1 MAQQR
6 CKRCKTHGGKLREVE
21 VSPYTLTEDLWGVA
35 LSDIQGDDVELVG
48 NELHGTLKKLT
59 GDNAITRV
67 WGEGYFVA
75 LTFTP
80 SAAAV
85 KTEVGIKNLAELDP
99 DNSALIKVEDMYGTK
114 LRVVQT
120 DTNGKKFESY
130 FNLDQLTLDEGE

>member
-6 CKRCKTHGGKLREVE
+6 CKRCKTHSKFLTEVE
-21 VSPYTLTEDLWGVA
+21 VDPYTLTEDLWGVP
-35 LSDIQGDDVELVG
+35 LTDIQGNDIELVG

-59 GDNAITRV
+59 GDNAITQV

-85 KTEVGIKNLAELDP
+85 KTEVGIKNLVELDP
-99 DNSALIKVEDMYGTK
+99 DNSALIKVEDMYGYK

-120 DTNGKKFESY
+120 DTNGKKFETY
-130 FNLDQLTLDEGE
+130 INLDQLTLDEGE

>member
-6 CKRCKTHGGKLREVE
+6 CKRCKTHGGKLTEVE

-35 LSDIQGDDVELVG
+35 LTDIQDDDVELVG
-48 NELHGTLKKLT
+48 NELKGTLKKLT
-59 GDNAITRV
+59 GSNAITNV

-99 DNSALIKVEDMYGTK
+99 DNSALIKVEDQFGTK

-120 DTNGKKFESY
+120 DTNGKKFETY
-130 FNLDQLTLDEGE
+130 INLDKLTLEEGE

>member
-6 CKRCKTHGGKLREVE
+6 FQRCKTHGGKLTEVE
-21 VSPYTLTEDLWGVA
+21 VEPYTLTEDLWGVA
-35 LSDIQGDDVELVG
+35 LTDIQDDDVELVG
-48 NELHGTLKKLT
+48 NELKGTLKKLT
-59 GDNAITRV
+59 GSNAITNV

-85 KTEVGIKNLAELDP
+85 KTEVGIKNLVELDA
-99 DNSALIKVEDMYGTK
+99 DNSALIKVEDQFGTK

-120 DTNGKKFESY
+120 DTNGRKFETY
-130 FNLDQLTLDEGE
+130 INLDKLTLEEGE

>member
-1 MAQQR
+1 M
-6 CKRCKTHGGKLREVE
+6 
-21 VSPYTLTEDLWGVA
+21 TEDLWGVA
-35 LSDIQGDDVELVG
+35 LTDIQGNDVELVG

-80 SAAAV
+80 SANAV
-85 KTEVGIKNLAELDP
+85 KTEVGIKNLVELDP
-99 DNSALIKVEDMYGTK
+99 DNSALLKIEDPYGTK

-120 DTNGKKFESY
+120 DSQGRKFESY
-130 FNLDQLTLDEGE
+130 FNLDKLTYDEGE

>member
-6 CKRCKTHGGKLREVE
+6 CKRCKTHGGKLTEVS
-21 VSPYTLTEDLWGVA
+21 VSPYTLTDDLWGVA
-35 LSDIQGDDVELVG
+35 LTDIQGDDIELVG
-48 NELHGTLKKLT
+48 NELKGTSKKLT
-59 GDNAITRV
+59 GSNAITDV

-99 DNSALIKVEDMYGTK
+99 DNSALLKIEDPYGTK

-120 DTNGKKFESY
+120 DSQGRKFETY
-130 FNLDQLTLDEGE
+130 INLDKLTYDEGE

>member
-1 MAQQR
+1 M
-6 CKRCKTHGGKLREVE
+6 
-21 VSPYTLTEDLWGVA
+21 SLT
-35 LSDIQGDDVELVG
+35 DIQGNDIALVG
-48 NELHGTLKKLT
+48 NELKGTLKKLT
-59 GDNAITRV
+59 GSNAITDV

-85 KTEVGIKNLAELDP
+85 KTEVGIKNLVELDP
-99 DNSALIKVEDMYGTK
+99 DNSALIKVEDQFGTK

-130 FNLDQLTLDEGE
+130 FNLDKLTLEE

>member
-6 CKRCKTHGGKLREVE
+6 CKRCKTHGGKLTEVE
-21 VSPYTLTEDLWGVA
+21 VEPYTLTEDLWGVA
-35 LSDIQGDDVELVG
+35 LSDIQGNDVELVG

-59 GDNAITRV
+59 GDNAITQV

-85 KTEVGIKNLAELDP
+85 KTEVGIKNLAELDS

-120 DTNGKKFESY
+120 DTNGKKFESF

>member
-6 CKRCKTHGGKLREVE
+6 CKRCETHGGKLTE
-21 VSPYTLTEDLWGVA
+21 VSVAPYTVTDDLWGVA
-35 LSDIQGDDVELVG
+35 LTDIQGDDVELVG
-48 NELHGTLKKLT
+48 NELKGTLKKLT

-85 KTEVGIKNLAELDP
+85 KTEVGILNLAELDE
-99 DNSALIKVEDMYGTK
+99 DNSALIKVEDQFGTK
-114 LRVVQT
+114 LRVIQT
-120 DTNGKKFESY
+120 DEDGNKFATY
-130 FNLDQLTLDEGE
+130 INLDKLTLDEGE

>member
-1 MAQQR
+1 M
-6 CKRCKTHGGKLREVE
+6 
-21 VSPYTLTEDLWGVA
+21 TEDLWGVA
-35 LSDIQGDDVELVG
+35 LTDIQDNDIELVG
-48 NELHGTLKKLT
+48 NELKGTLKKLT
-59 GDNAITRV
+59 GSNAITNV

-85 KTEVGIKNLAELDP
+85 KTEVGIKNLAELDG
-99 DNSALIKVEDMYGTK
+99 DNSALIKVEDQFGTK

-130 FNLDQLTLDEGE
+130 FNLDKLTLEE

>member
-6 CKRCKTHGGKLREVE
+6 RKRCKTHGGKLTEVS
-21 VSPYTLTEDLWGVA
+21 VSPYTLTDDLWGVA
-35 LSDIQGDDVELVG
+35 LTDIQGDDVELVG
-48 NELHGTLKKLT
+48 NELKGTLKKLT
-59 GDNAITRV
+59 GSNAITNV
-67 WGEGYFVA
+67 WGEVYFVA

-99 DNSALIKVEDMYGTK
+99 DNSALIKVEDQFGTK

-120 DTNGKKFESY
+120 DTYGRKFETY
-130 FNLDQLTLDEGE
+130 INLDKLTLDEGD

>member
-1 MAQQR
+1 M
-6 CKRCKTHGGKLREVE
+6 
-21 VSPYTLTEDLWGVA
+21 TEDLWGVP
-35 LSDIQGDDVELVG
+35 LTDIQGDDIELVG

-59 GDNAITRV
+59 GDNAITQV

-85 KTEVGIKNLAELDP
+85 KTEVGIKNLVELDP
-99 DNSALIKVEDMYGTK
+99 DNSALIKVEDMYGYK

-120 DTNGKKFESY
+120 DTNGKKFETY
-130 FNLDQLTLDEGE
+130 INLDQLTLDEGE

>member
-6 CKRCKTHGGKLREVE
+6 CKRCKTHGGKLTEVE

-35 LSDIQGDDVELVG
+35 LTDIQDDDVELVG
-48 NELHGTLKKLT
+48 NELKGTLKKLT
-59 GDNAITRV
+59 GSNAITNV

-85 KTEVGIKNLAELDP
+85 KTEVGIKNLVELDA
-99 DNSALIKVEDMYGTK
+99 DNSALIKVEDQFGTK

-120 DTNGKKFESY
+120 DTNGRKFETY
-130 FNLDQLTLDEGE
+130 INLDKLTLEEGE

>member
-6 CKRCKTHGGKLREVE
+6 CKRCKTHGKFLTEVE
-21 VSPYTLTEDLWGVA
+21 VDPYTLTEDLWGVP
-35 LSDIQGDDVELVG
+35 LTDIQGNDIELVG

-59 GDNAITRV
+59 GDNAITQV

-85 KTEVGIKNLAELDP
+85 KTEVGIKNLVELDP
-99 DNSALIKVEDMYGTK
+99 DNSALIKVEDMYGYK

-120 DTNGKKFESY
+120 DTNGKKFETY
-130 FNLDQLTLDEGE
+130 INLDQLTLDEGE

>member
-35 LSDIQGDDVELVG
+35 LTDIQGDDVELVG
-48 NELHGTLKKLT
+48 NELKGTLKKLT
-59 GDNAITRV
+59 GSNAITDV

-85 KTEVGIKNLAELDP
+85 KTEVGIKNLAELDG
-99 DNSALIKVEDMYGTK
+99 DNSALIKVEDQFGTK

-130 FNLDQLTLDEGE
+130 FNLDKLTLEE